1 MLTNAL
7 MQGDMTMK
15 TVGKILEYQKV
26 IERVL
31 SRKGSDVSTVE
42 NICLCRIGHIACY
55 ESFQH
60 ALQDLI
66 ANGRIKCCGD
76 SLWLV

>member
-1 MLTNAL
+1 
-7 MQGDMTMK
+7 MK
-15 TVGKILEYQKV
+15 TVAKILEYQKV

-31 SRKGSDVSTVE
+31 SHHSSDIFDIE
-42 NICLCRIGHIACY
+42 NICLCRIGHVACY

-66 ANGRIKCCGD
+66 ANGRVKCFGD
-76 SLWLV
+76 TLVAA

>member
-1 MLTNAL
+1 
-7 MQGDMTMK
+7 MK
-15 TVGKILEYQKV
+15 TVKKILGYQKV

-31 SRKGSDVSTVE
+31 SYHSSDTFTVE

-66 ANGRIKCCGD
+66 ANGRVKCFGD
-76 SLWLV
+76 VLVKAN

>member
-1 MLTNAL
+1 
-7 MQGDMTMK
+7 MK
-15 TVGKILEYQKV
+15 SVKKILEYQKI
-26 IERVL
+26 IERAL
-31 SRKGSDVSTVE
+31 SRKSSDVFTVE

-66 ANGRIKCCGD
+66 ADGRVKCIGD
-76 SLWLV
+76 TLISNV

>member
-1 MLTNAL
+1 
-7 MQGDMTMK
+7 MK
-15 TVGKILEYQKV
+15 TVKKILAYQKV

-31 SRKGSDVSTVE
+31 SHGSSDVLAVE
-42 NICLCRIGHIACY
+42 NVCLCRIGHIACY

-66 ANGRIKCCGD
+66 ANERVKCFGD
-76 SLWLV
+76 TLVKA